1 MSGRL
6 WDVWRLV
13 SQKPWEEMLRQK
25 SLAKIVAKSAD
36 EERIMEGTR
45 LSSLI
50 MIICYVRSRDC
61 DTAVDGRDNIARAIF
76 IARAKG
82 HQIIWV
88 T

>member
-1 MSGRL
+1 
-6 WDVWRLV
+6 
-13 SQKPWEEMLRQK
+13 
-25 SLAKIVAKSAD
+25 
-36 EERIMEGTR
+36 
-45 LSSLI
+45 